1 MKLKLLVVA
10 VIAGA
15 FAWSVAPAA
24 ADTGGGGGGPGAA
37 QVGVQS
43 ASTGQLAGAA
53 ALSNQNAV
61 NANTPSN
68 TAGGNI
74 TTGPSSA
81 NQLASSNAD
90 AKATNDADTTQ
101 KQDQT
106 QNVNSGSCSVGCGGA
121 GAAQIGAQLS
131 DTNQDAK
138 ALAVSDQN
146 AVNSNVPVNVAGG
159 NITSGPSSANQIASS
174 EADAKASND
183 ADTTQKQTQTQN
195 VDGSS
200 CHVGCGGPGA
210 AQLGVQ
216 AANTEQGAASAAI
229 SKQNAVNANVPV
241 NVAGGNI
248 TSGPSSAN
256 QIANSEAEAKSSNDA
271 DTTQKQDQTQNVGGD
286 SSCKIGCGGAGGFQ
300 AGVQLANTSQWA
312 GSLAVSKQNA
322 VNANVPVNVAGGNIT
337 SGPSSAN
344 QIANSEAEA
353 KSSNDADTTQK
364 QDQTQNVGGDSSCY
378 LGCGGAGAA
387 QIGVQ
392 AADTQQWAGSA
403 AISKQNAVNANVPVN
418 VAGGDITSGPSSA
431 NQIANSEAE
440 AKSSNDADTTQKQDQ
455 TQNVGGDSSCL
466 AGCGGAGGFQLGIQ
480 KADTQQWAGS
490 FALSDQNAVNANT
503 PVNVAGGNIT
513 SGPSSANQWAN
524 SEAEAK
530 SSNDA
535 DTTQKQKQ
543 DQTVG
548 SDSSCYFGCGGPG
561 GAQIG
566 IQKAETEQGAF
577 AAGLSL
583 QNAVNSN
590 APHSIAGGNIYAGPS
605 SANQWASSEAEG
617 KAFNDADTFQWASQ
631 YQKVG

>member
-1 MKLKLLVVA
+1 MKLKLLAVVA
-10 VIAGA
+10 VVGA
-15 FAWSVAPAA
+15 LAWVVPTAM
-24 ADTGGGGGGPGAA
+24 ADTGGGGAGGLQA
-37 QVGVQS
+37 GVQS
-43 ASTGQLAGAA
+43 ASTDQGAGAA
-53 ALSNQNAV
+53 AISKQDAT
-61 NANTPSN
+61 NANTPTN
-68 TAGGNI
+68 IAGGNVAA
-74 TTGPSSA
+74 GPSSA
-81 NQLASSNAD
+81 NQLASSDAE
-90 AKATNDADTTQ
+90 AKASNDADTSQ
-101 KQDQT
+101 KQNQDQT
-106 QNVNSGSCSVGCGGA
+106 VGDGSCSAGCGGA

-131 DTNQDAK
+131 DTNQNAG

-146 AVNSNVPVNVAGG
+146 AVNANVPVNVAGG
-159 NITSGPSSANQIASS
+159 NITSGPSSANQLANS
-174 EADAKASND
+174 EAEAKASND

-195 VDGSS
+195 VDGNS
-200 CHVGCGGPGA
+200 CHVGCGGAGA
-210 AQLGVQ
+210 AQIGVQ
-216 AANTEQGAASAAI
+216 AANTQQDAKAAAI

-256 QIANSEAEAKSSNDA
+256 QLANSEAEAKSSNDA
-271 DTTQKQDQTQNVGGD
+271 DTTQKQDQTQNVGGS

-300 AGVQLANTSQWA
+300 AGVQLADTTQSA

-344 QIANSEAEA
+344 QLANSEAEA

-364 QDQTQNVGGDSSCY
+364 QDQTQNVGGNSSCY
-378 LGCGGAGAA
+378 FGCGGAGGA

-392 AADTQQWAGSA
+392 SASTDQWAGAA

-418 VAGGDITSGPSSA
+418 VAGGNITSGPSSA
-431 NQIANSEAE
+431 NQLANSEAE
-440 AKSSNDADTTQKQDQ
+440 AKASNDADTTQKQDQ
-455 TQNVGGDSSCL
+455 TQNVGGSSSCL

-490 FALSDQNAVNANT
+490 FALSDQNAVNANA
-503 PVNVAGGNIT
+503 PANVAGGNIT

-530 SSNDA
+530 ASNDA
-535 DTTQKQKQ
+535 DTKQKQKQ
-543 DQTVG
+543 YQTVG
-548 SDSSCYFGCGGPG
+548 GNSSCYFGCGGPG

-566 IQKAETEQGAF
+566 IQKAETKQGAF

-590 APHSIAGGNIYAGPS
+590 TPHSVAGGNIYAGPS
-605 SANQWASSEAEG
+605 SANQWANSEAEG
-617 KAFNDADTFQWASQ
+617 KASNDADTWQFAWQN
-631 YQKVG
+631 QKVA

>member
-159 NITSGPSSANQIASS
+159 NITSGPSSANQIA
-174 EADAKASND
+174 
-183 ADTTQKQTQTQN
+183 
-195 VDGSS
+195 
-200 CHVGCGGPGA
+200 
-210 AQLGVQ
+210 
-216 AANTEQGAASAAI
+216 
-229 SKQNAVNANVPV
+229 
-241 NVAGGNI
+241 
-248 TSGPSSAN
+248 
-256 QIANSEAEAKSSNDA
+256 NSEAEAKSSNDA

-286 SSCKIGCGGAGGFQ
+286 
-300 AGVQLANTSQWA
+300 
-312 GSLAVSKQNA
+312 
-322 VNANVPVNVAGGNIT
+322 P
-337 SGPSSAN
+337 
-344 QIANSEAEA
+344 
-353 KSSNDADTTQK
+353 
-364 QDQTQNVGGDSSCY
+364 
-378 LGCGGAGAA
+378 
-387 QIGVQ
+387 
-392 AADTQQWAGSA
+392 
-403 AISKQNAVNANVPVN
+403 
-418 VAGGDITSGPSSA
+418 
-431 NQIANSEAE
+431 
-440 AKSSNDADTTQKQDQ
+440 
-455 TQNVGGDSSCL
+455 SCL

-577 AAGLSL
+577 AVGLSL